1 MWKLEELR
9 VIRSSLS
16 VATMISLF
24 VLIFII
30 IFSKAS
36 LLIVKPII
44 ALEIIGYQTLIV
56 FGLIALS
63 LAVDKVLRI
72 KYEDHQSI
80 ILTSITKNESVAVAM
95 ATMALSPAA
104 SVVPAIILLIQP
116 VLSISYIHLEKEV
129 KKLLGTAN
137 S

>member
-1 MWKLEELR
+1 VWKLEELR

-16 VATMISLF
+16 VSTMISLF

-36 LLIVKPII
+36 LLIAKPTI

-63 LAVDKVLRI
+63 LAVDKILRI

-104 SVVPAIILLIQP
+104 SVVPQ
-116 VLSISYIHLEKEV
+116 
-129 KKLLGTAN
+129 
-137 S
+137 

>member
-1 MWKLEELR
+1 M
-9 VIRSSLS
+9 IRSSLS

-36 LLIVKPII
+36 LLIAKPTI

-116 VLSISYIHLEKEV
+116 VLAISYIHLEKEV